1 MRKTLSKK
9 KSLPSNSKW
18 LLTSSIKRRVRRLL
32 PLSLRDNKVSKQ
44 IHQLETNKK
53 SSIPSRE
60 RSRPSNPEPMR
71 KRSPRTSLLKR
82 SRSSNSRPSKILE
95 RLRPRSKRQRKPM
108 MRPSHL
114 AKRPRA
120 LERLMLWRLH
130 SSWKLQPRWS
140 RRQLLMTR
148 SLYPRKSLS
157 QPVNL
162 SKRPLIDSMV
172 KSKKLRVKT
181 LKPRPSQTLFTR
193 KLRLPRLKCLLQI
206 PNLLI
211 LSNFKLTSL
220 LERRRLMTKRTLLES
235 AMRRRERPSK
245 SKSLSTKLLKNSR
258 RRSPT

>member
-1 MRKTLSKK
+1 MLRRFKMRKTLSKK

-181 LKPRPSQTLFTR
+181 LKPRPS
-193 KLRLPRLKCLLQI
+193 
-206 PNLLI
+206 
-211 LSNFKLTSL
+211 
-220 LERRRLMTKRTLLES
+220 
-235 AMRRRERPSK
+235 
-245 SKSLSTKLLKNSR
+245 
-258 RRSPT
+258 